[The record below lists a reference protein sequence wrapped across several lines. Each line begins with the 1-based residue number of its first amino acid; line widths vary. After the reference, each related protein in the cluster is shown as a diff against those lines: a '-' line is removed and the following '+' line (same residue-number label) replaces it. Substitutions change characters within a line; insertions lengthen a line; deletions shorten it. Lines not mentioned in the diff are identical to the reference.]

1 MSTESNKAAIR
12 RIFEIMNSEDYAA
25 LDEVCTPAVAD
36 GIRSH
41 YARHPMSDHYG
52 VIDDLVAEDNF
63 VAVFQTDTSTH
74 TGEFHGIPATGK
86 RLANRGVTLCR
97 FENGKLTELRSLW
110 DELNHVLSL
119 GATITPPSPE

>member
-1 MSTESNKAAIR
+1 MSIDANKAAIR
-12 RIFEIMNSEDYAA
+12 RIFEIMNGGNFAA
-25 LDEVCTPAVAD
+25 LDEVCTKAVAD

-41 YARHPMSDHYG
+41 YARHPMSDHYA
-52 VIDDLVAEDNF
+52 VIDELVAEDNY

-86 RLANRGVTLCR
+86 RLANRGVVLCR
-97 FENGKLTELRSLW
+97 FENGKLAELQSLW
-110 DELNHVLSL
+110 DELNHVLRL